1 MFSRHD
7 LAWLTPA
14 GWEAALVHAPASAHA
29 ALQQWRD
36 HDWPAV
42 VRRQEAGVGDDGV
55 CLGIPLP
62 EGCGVRQ
69 RLALVA
75 NTGHVARR
83 QAPIPLA
90 GAIGAARPAWLA
102 ALVAL
107 QRAAALFDLRVY
119 GSLAMASLTGLA
131 YLRPAS
137 DIDLLLRPA
146 SAGELAA
153 GVALLQEYA
162 TPLPLDGHIVFPSGE
177 AVAWK
182 EWPAARRAGARVLA
196 KSRQSVRLA
205 DAAQLA
211 ATLA

>member
-14 GWEAALVHAPASAHA
+14 GWEAALARAPASAHA
-29 ALQQWRD
+29 ALQQWRG

-42 VRRQEAGVGDDGV
+42 VRRQEPGVPDDVV

-62 EGCGVRQ
+62 EVDGVRQ

-75 NTGHVARR
+75 DTGRIERR
-83 QAPIPLA
+83 QAPIPLTDA
-90 GAIGAARPAWLA
+90 LGAAPPAWLA

-107 QRAAALFDLRVY
+107 QRAGALLDLRVY

-146 SAGELAA
+146 SACELAA

-162 TPLPLDGHIVFPSGE
+162 MLLPLDGEIVFPSGD

-182 EWPAARRAGARVLA
+182 EWVTAQRVGARVLA
-196 KSRQSVRLA
+196 KSMHAVRLA